1 MLRLYLGLTFALIA
15 GCSPGNIGESS
26 PCESLNFRN
35 NDYVICRFDAEIDDI
50 QLFHSDES
58 GQPYGQFDRLSKAMS
73 QQNKTLIFAM
83 NGGMYHED
91 RQPVGYYQD
100 RYGERAIVNTNDGP
114 GNFHLKPNG
123 VFWLRDGIAGIL
135 ESQRFLDAGIVPDYA
150 SQSGP
155 MLVIDGQLHP
165 QINPDGR
172 SRKRRNGV
180 GVAADN
186 RTVIFAISDEP
197 VSFFEF
203 SSLFKDLL
211 ETPNALYLDGQVSRL
226 YAPNLR
232 RNETGPDLGPF
243 VGVVANSLAR
253 SSTGTTQSTDKT

>member
-1 MLRLYLGLTFALIA
+1 MLKLYVGSTLALIA
-15 GCSPGNIGESS
+15 ACSSANIAENS
-26 PCESLNFRN
+26 PCEPVSFR
-35 NDYVICRFDAEIDDI
+35 DDAYIICRFDAGTDDI
-50 QLFHSDES
+50 QMFHSDAS
-58 GQPYGQFDRLSKAMS
+58 GQPYSQFDRLSEAMAA
-73 QQNKTLIFAM
+73 QNKTLVFAM

-100 RYGERAIVNTNDGP
+100 RYGERAMVNTNDGP

-123 VFWLRDGIAGIL
+123 VFWLNDGSAGIL
-135 ESQRFLDAGIVPDYA
+135 ESQRFLDAGITADYA

-155 MLVIDGQLHP
+155 MLVIDGELHP
-165 QINPDGR
+165 QINPEGR

-186 RTVIFAISDEP
+186 QTVIFAISDEP

-203 SSLFKDLL
+203 SSLFKDMLG
-211 ETPNALYLDGQVSRL
+211 TPNALYLDGQVSRL
-226 YAPNLR
+226 YAPNLK

-243 VGVVANSLAR
+243 VGVIANTLVGSDTRA
-253 SSTGTTQSTDKT
+253 TQPTNKT